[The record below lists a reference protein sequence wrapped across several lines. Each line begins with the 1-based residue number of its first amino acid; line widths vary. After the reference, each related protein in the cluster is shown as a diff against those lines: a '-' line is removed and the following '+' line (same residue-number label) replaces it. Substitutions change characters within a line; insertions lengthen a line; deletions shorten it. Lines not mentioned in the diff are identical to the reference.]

1 MPGKIGA
8 PKTED
13 GRWNRERILDFLQDY
28 KREHGYYPTRDE
40 MCAALELSTGAMTWH
55 ITSLASQG
63 YLSYEPG
70 RLSRTLKLTRKQRKF
85 LE

>member
-8 PKTED
+8 PKTEH
-13 GRWNRERILDFLQDY
+13 GREARIQLLDFMAQF
-28 KREHGYYPTRDE
+28 KRENGYYPVRE
-40 MCAALELSTGAMTWH
+40 EICAALDMSTGSFTWH

-63 YLSYEPG
+63 FLEYQPG
-70 RLSRTLKLTRKQRKF
+70 RFARTLKLTRKSRKS